1 MKTYFSILR
10 GINVSGQKSIK
21 MADLKAIY
29 ESLGFSNVQ
38 TYIQS
43 GNVVFNSTM
52 IDCNEIIKVI
62 QFAILEQYNFDVPVF
77 VFTIQDLDETIDGV
91 ELMKLKQE
99 HFDKLH
105 VTFLSS
111 IPHFDLVNKL
121 KEFDFSPDFFVIKE
135 NVIYV
140 YCPNGYGKTKLS
152 NTFFE
157 NKLKISATTR
167 NWKSVHALKDLYQQ
181 YFLI

>member
-10 GINVSGQKSIK
+10 GINVSGKKSVK

-43 GNVVFNSTM
+43 GNVVFNSTIM
-52 IDCNEIIKVI
+52 NCDEIIKMI
-62 QFAILEQYNFDVPVF
+62 QFAILKQYNFDVPVL
-77 VFTIQDLDETIDGV
+77 VFTIQDLDQTIDGV
-91 ELMKLKQE
+91 ELLKLKQLD
-99 HFDKLH
+99 FDKIH

-111 IPHFDLVNKL
+111 IPNFDLVSKL
-121 KEFDFSPDFFVIKE
+121 EGFDFSPDCFVIKG

-157 NKLKISATTR
+157 NKLKINATTR
-167 NWKSVHALKDLYQQ
+167 NWRSVLALKELYQQ
-181 YFLI
+181 HY